1 MMLQIYISFCNK
13 QKNGF
18 TTCCKPV
25 FILDLFLIYFVVDY
39 IL

>member
-13 QKNGF
+13 QKKNGF

-25 FILDLFLIYFVVDY
+25 FNEAKQN
-39 IL
+39 